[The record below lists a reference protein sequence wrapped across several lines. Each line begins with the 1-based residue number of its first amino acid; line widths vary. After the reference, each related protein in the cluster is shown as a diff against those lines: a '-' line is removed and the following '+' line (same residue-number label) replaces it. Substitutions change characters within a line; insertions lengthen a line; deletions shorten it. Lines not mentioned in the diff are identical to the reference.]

1 MKEHEHNLD
10 DFLKALKNDPAPAQ
24 PPQELVQ
31 TVLQKLKAAGEEPQ
45 SENIREKITI
55 LERIN
60 AMKTFT
66 KLAAA
71 AVIVIAVLIGII
83 IINGPTKKMHLEIAS
98 QPSGPATNIV
108 ETAKQAKENPQVKP
122 QTTQAQTELD
132 TQLQNIVALYTAGD
146 ANGLMAVL
154 SQGQLQSQ
162 LAAAYFLGDIGDLR
176 AGGMLEKLSEEFGGG
191 DPNNLFAA
199 AAEKIRAKAAQAE
212 NSQETP
218 KTTMTDELP
227 EDKNVPDFSVIDKQT
242 KEPLEG
248 ARLDSNI
255 DGNDSNDVAGEK
267 GITVFGQVIYPDGK
281 PVEGAE
287 VILSTPSKNVYI
299 QNGKNIQK
307 ENSTFVE
314 TGPDGRFSFPPQ
326 ADPYRIVVLC
336 EQGYA
341 DVTAEQFVTDSNIV
355 IEPWGLV
362 EGVLLIG
369 SKPGAGE
376 EIVVDYGK
384 YPEPNFP
391 QVFYVSVTIT
401 GANGYFVFDKLPRG
415 KAHIAHRMKLGES
428 THDSYNIL
436 IEVKAG
442 QAVYVTLGGTGRPV
456 IGKIAAP
463 ADYNEPID
471 CNRGNNRLIL
481 KQQQSPVPEEGQPS
495 QYLIYPFRIEADSTF
510 RVEDVPSG
518 QYELQ
523 ISLFE
528 KPKDGSS
535 VYGPVIGT
543 VNYDFEVPEM
553 PGGRSDE
560 PLDIGTVELKME
572 KPQRLE

>member
-45 SENIREKITI
+45 SENIKEKITI

-71 AVIVIAVLIGII
+71 AVIILAVLSGII
-83 IINGPTKKMHLEIAS
+83 FFNSSVKKPHPEVVKQQLIPETENAAEREKETEEDLE
-98 QPSGPATNIV
+98 
-108 ETAKQAKENPQVKP
+108 AKQA
-122 QTTQAQTELD
+122 QAKLD
-132 TQLQNIVALYTAGD
+132 AQLQNIVALYTAGD

-154 SQGQLQSQ
+154 SQGHLQSQ

-176 AGGMLEKLSEEFGGG
+176 AVEMLEKLSEEFGGN
-191 DPNNLFAA
+191 DTNNLFAA
-199 AAEKIRAKAAQAE
+199 AAEKIIAKAAQAE
-212 NSQETP
+212 ISQEAL
-218 KTTMTDELP
+218 KTTETDESP

-242 KEPLEG
+242 KKSLEG

-255 DGNDSNDVAGEK
+255 NGNDSNNVASKE

-281 PVEGAE
+281 PAEGAE

-307 ENSTFVE
+307 QNGTFVE

-326 ADPYRIVVLC
+326 ADLYRIVVLC

-341 DVTAEQFVTDSNIV
+341 DITAEQLVADSNIV

-376 EIVVDYGK
+376 EIAVDYGK

-391 QVFYVSVTIT
+391 QVFYVSVTVT
-401 GANGYFVFDKLPRG
+401 GTGGYFVFDKLPRG
-415 KAHIAHRMKLGES
+415 KARIAHRMKFGES
-428 THDSYNIL
+428 THDSHSIP

-442 QAVYVTLGGTGRPV
+442 QAVYMTIGGTGRPV

-471 CNRGNNRLIL
+471 CNHSNNRLIL

-495 QYLIYPFRIEADSTF
+495 QYLVYPFRIETNGTF

-535 VYGPVIGT
+535 GYGPVIGT
-543 VNYDFEVPEM
+543 VNYDFDVPEM

-560 PLDIGTVELKME
+560 PLDIGTIELKME
-572 KPQRLE
+572 KPQRLG

>member
-24 PPQELVQ
+24 PPQELVDS
-31 TVLQKLKAAGEEPQ
+31 VLQKLKAAGEEPQ
-45 SENIREKITI
+45 SEIIKEKITI

-60 AMKTFT
+60 AMKTLT

-71 AVIVIAVLIGII
+71 AVIILAVLSGII
-83 IINGPTKKMHLEIAS
+83 FFNSSVKKPHPEIVKQQLIPETKNAAEREKETKEDLE
-98 QPSGPATNIV
+98 
-108 ETAKQAKENPQVKP
+108 AKQA
-122 QTTQAQTELD
+122 QAKLD
-132 TQLQNIVALYTAGD
+132 AQLQNIVALYTASD
-146 ANGLMAVL
+146 VNGLMAVL

-162 LAAAYFLGDIGDLR
+162 LAAAYFIGDIGDLR
-176 AGGMLEKLSEEFGGG
+176 AVELLEKLSERYGGN

-199 AAEKIRAKAAQAE
+199 AAEKIKSRANTAQSE
-212 NSQETP
+212 NKQETQA
-218 KTTMTDELP
+218 TT
-227 EDKNVPDFSVIDKQT
+227 VS
-242 KEPLEG
+242 LESDH
-248 ARLDSNI
+248 LDINI
-255 DGNDSNDVAGEK
+255 DGNDSNNMTGEE
-267 GITVFGQVIYPDGK
+267 GIPVFGQVINLDGK
-281 PVEGAE
+281 PAEGAE
-287 VILSTPSKNVYI
+287 VILSTPSQNIYI

-307 ENSTFVE
+307 QNSTFVK
-314 TGPDGRFSFPPQ
+314 TGTDGRFSFPPQ
-326 ADPYRIVVLC
+326 TELYRIVVLC
-336 EQGYA
+336 EKGCA
-341 DVTAEQFVTDSNIV
+341 DVTAEQVVADSNIV
-355 IEPWGLV
+355 IEAWGLV
-362 EGVLLIG
+362 EGVLVIG

-376 EIVVDYGK
+376 EIAVDYGK

-391 QVFYVSVTIT
+391 QVFYVCVTVT
-401 GANGYFVFDKLPRG
+401 DANGYFVLDKLPLG
-415 KAHIAHRMKLGES
+415 KAHVAHRMKLGES
-428 THDSYNIL
+428 THDSHSVP

-442 QAVYVTLGGTGRPV
+442 QAVYVTIGGMGRPI

-495 QYLIYPFRIEADSTF
+495 QYLVYPFGIESDGSF

-523 ISLFE
+523 INLHE

-535 VYGPVIGT
+535 GYGPIIGN
-543 VNYDFEVPEM
+543 VNYEFEVTEM

-560 PLDIGTVELKME
+560 PLDIGTLELKI
-572 KPQRLE
+572 KN

>member
-45 SENIREKITI
+45 SEIIKEKITI

-71 AVIVIAVLIGII
+71 TVIVIAVLIGII
-83 IINGPTKKMHLEIAS
+83 IINRPTKKMHLEIAS

-108 ETAKQAKENPQVKP
+108 ETAKQAEENSQVNP
-122 QTTQAQTELD
+122 QTTQAQTKLD
-132 TQLQNIVALYTAGD
+132 AQLQNIVALYTAGD
-146 ANGLMAVL
+146 ATGLMAVL

-176 AGGMLEKLSEEFGGG
+176 AVELLEKLSEEFGGG
-191 DPNNLFAA
+191 DPNNLFEA
-199 AAEKIRAKAAQAE
+199 AAEKIISRTNTAQSE
-212 NSQETP
+212 NKQETQA
-218 KTTMTDELP
+218 TT
-227 EDKNVPDFSVIDKQT
+227 VS
-242 KEPLEG
+242 LESDQ
-248 ARLDSNI
+248 LDSNI
-255 DGNDSNDVAGEK
+255 DGNDSNNVTGEK
-267 GITVFGQVIYPDGK
+267 SITVFGQVIYPDGK
-281 PVEGAE
+281 PAEGAE

-299 QNGKNIQK
+299 QNGKNTQK
-307 ENSTFVE
+307 QNSTFVE
-314 TGPDGRFSFPPQ
+314 TGTDGRFSFPPQ

-341 DVTAEQFVTDSNIV
+341 DITAEQLVTDSNIV

-369 SKPGAGE
+369 SKQGAGE

-391 QVFYVSVTIT
+391 QVFYVSVTVT
-401 GANGYFVFDKLPRG
+401 GTGGYFVFDKLPRG
-415 KAHIAHRMKLGES
+415 KAHIAHRMKLGEF
-428 THDSYNIL
+428 THDSHSVP

-442 QAVYVTLGGTGRPV
+442 QSVYVTIGGTGRPV

-495 QYLIYPFRIEADSTF
+495 QYLVYPFRIEADGTF

-528 KPKDGSS
+528 KPKDGSPG
-535 VYGPVIGT
+535 YGPVIGT

-560 PLDIGTVELKME
+560 PLDIGTIELKME
-572 KPQRLE
+572 KPQRLG